1 MDIGIDKLK
10 SLIQN
15 MATLSEETISDA
27 IDSYYTG
34 KNMREEIFA
43 SSSKLRILEDEVS
56 ELSVELIARY
66 QPVATSLRFIKSC
79 MEISYGFSRFG
90 RYAYDIAQLLDIF
103 GGLSDCDHKPVKI
116 AGNQTKEMINLAIKS
131 FTSRDISIAKKIRDM
146 DTLVDEIYMEFI
158 KSASKASEKNLKCT
172 VSGALILRY
181 IERAADHAT
190 YIGDSVVYIVSGDR
204 VART

>member
-1 MDIGIDKLK
+1 
-10 SLIQN
+10 
-15 MATLSEETISDA
+15 
-27 IDSYYTG
+27 
-34 KNMREEIFA
+34 
-43 SSSKLRILEDEVS
+43 
-56 ELSVELIARY
+56 
-66 QPVATSLRFIKSC
+66 
-79 MEISYGFSRFG
+79 
-90 RYAYDIAQLLDIF
+90 
-103 GGLSDCDHKPVKI
+103 
-116 AGNQTKEMINLAIKS
+116 
-131 FTSRDISIAKKIRDM
+131 M